1 MQKPS
6 WDDYFMSVAH
16 SVKARSS
23 CVRRQ
28 VGAVIVR
35 NKQIISTGYN
45 GTPRGVK
52 NCNEGGCERC
62 NTPSETIPS
71 GTGLDRC
78 ACCHGEENAI
88 VQAALHGM
96 RTEGSTLFTTNVPCA
111 TCAKM
116 AINAGMSRIVFFGT
130 YPDELGEKLLKE
142 AGVELVQLIST
153 VPKENPL

>member
-6 WDDYFMSVAH
+6 WDEYFMSVAH
-16 SVKARSS
+16 AVKARAS

-52 NCNEGGCERC
+52 NCNENGCERC
-62 NTPSETIPS
+62 NAPPEMIPR
-71 GTGLDRC
+71 GTGLDHC
-78 ACCHGEENAI
+78 SCCHGEENAI

-96 RTEGSTLFTTNVPCA
+96 RTEGATLFTTNSPCT

-116 AINAGMSRIVFFGT
+116 AINAGVSRIVFGGT

-142 AGVELVQLIST
+142 AGIELIQVVS
-153 VPKENPL
+153 KESLL

>member
-6 WDDYFMSVAH
+6 WDEYFMSVADA
-16 SVKARSS
+16 VKSRSS
-23 CVRRQ
+23 CIRRQ

-35 NKQIISTGYN
+35 NKQIVSTGYN

-62 NTPSETIPS
+62 NTPSEQIPS

-78 ACCHGEENAI
+78 SCCHGEENAI

-96 RTEGSTLFTTNVPCA
+96 RTEGSDLYTTNVPCT

-116 AINAGMSRIVFFGT
+116 AINAGVSKIVFSGS
-130 YPDELGEKLLKE
+130 YPDELGAKLLKE
-142 AGVELVQLIST
+142 AGIELVQL
-153 VPKENPL
+153 VQKENLI